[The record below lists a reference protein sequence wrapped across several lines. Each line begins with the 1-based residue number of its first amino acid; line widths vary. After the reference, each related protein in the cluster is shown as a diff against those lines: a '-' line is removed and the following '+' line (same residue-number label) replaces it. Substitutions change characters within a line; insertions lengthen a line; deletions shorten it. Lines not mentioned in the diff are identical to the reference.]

1 MTFTE
6 ELFFELEKN
15 SNAENAI
22 SMENY
27 MKNNFKFLGIK
38 TEARRTILK
47 NVLLKHYNE
56 VQENYRK
63 LALELYT
70 SKFREMHQ
78 CAIDLVLRFIKKD
91 FKKEDHVFLE
101 DLLIQNSWWDSVDTL
116 AKYGIGGYLKVF
128 PEVKFTLIEKFSNSD
143 NMWLNRTAIIFQLGY
158 KNKTD
163 FELLKAECLKN
174 SDSKEF
180 FIQKAMGWALRDYGA
195 TNPTAVIQFVNE
207 NNFKPLTVKEA
218 LRKIT
223 KI

>member
-6 ELFFELEKN
+6 ELLHELEKN
-15 SNAENAI
+15 SSIENAI
-22 SMENY
+22 PMENY

-38 TEARRTILK
+38 TEPRRTILK
-47 NVLLKHYNE
+47 NILFKHFTE

-63 LALELYT
+63 IALELYK
-70 SKFREMHQ
+70 SEFREVHQ

-91 FKKEDHVFLE
+91 FKREDQFFLE
-101 DLLIQNSWWDSVDTL
+101 SLLIQNSWWDSVDTI

-128 PEVKFTLIEKFSNSD
+128 PDEKYSLIEKFSNSD

-158 KNKTD
+158 KKETD

-174 SDSKEF
+174 GNSNEF

-195 TNPTAVIQFVNE
+195 TNPQAVLQFVKE
-207 NNFKPLTVKEA
+207 NTFKPLTVKEA

-223 KI
+223 

>member
-1 MTFTE
+1 MNFTE
-6 ELFFELEKN
+6 ELLHELEKN
-15 SNAENAI
+15 SSIENAI
-22 SMENY
+22 PMENY

-38 TEARRTILK
+38 TESRRTILK
-47 NVLLKHYNE
+47 NVLLKHYTE

-63 LALELYT
+63 LALELYA
-70 SKFREMHQ
+70 SKFREVHQ

-91 FKKEDHVFLE
+91 FKREDKFFLE
-101 DLLIQNSWWDSVDTL
+101 SLLIQNSWWDSVDTI

-128 PEVKFTLIEKFSNSD
+128 PDEKFSLIEKFSNSD
-143 NMWLNRTAIIFQLGY
+143 NMWLNRTAIIFQLGF
-158 KNKTD
+158 KKETD

-174 SDSKEF
+174 SNSNEF

-195 TNPTAVIQFVNE
+195 TNPQAVIQFVKE

-223 KI
+223 

>member
-1 MTFTE
+1 MKFCSDLE
-6 ELFFELEKN
+6 ADFRKASNSEL
-15 SNAENAI
+15 AI
-22 SMENY
+22 PMENY

-38 TEARRTILK
+38 TESRRTILK
-47 NVLLKHYNE
+47 NVLLKHYTE

-63 LALELYT
+63 LALELYA
-70 SKFREMHQ
+70 SKFREVHQ

-91 FKKEDHVFLE
+91 FKREDNFFLE
-101 DLLIQNSWWDSVDTL
+101 SLLIQNSWWDSVDTI

-128 PEVKFTLIEKFSNSD
+128 PDEKFSLIEKFSNSD
-143 NMWLNRTAIIFQLGY
+143 NMWLNRTAIIFQLGF
-158 KNKTD
+158 KRETD

-174 SDSKEF
+174 SNSNEF

-195 TNPTAVIQFVNE
+195 TNPQAVIQFVKE

-223 KI
+223 

>member
-1 MTFTE
+1 MKFCSDLE
-6 ELFFELEKN
+6 ADFRNASNREL
-15 SNAENAI
+15 AI
-22 SMENY
+22 PMENY

-38 TEARRTILK
+38 TESRRTILK
-47 NVLLKHYNE
+47 NVLLKHYTE

-63 LALELYT
+63 LALELYA
-70 SKFREMHQ
+70 SKFREVHQ

-91 FKKEDHVFLE
+91 FKREDKFFLE
-101 DLLIQNSWWDSVDTL
+101 SLLIQNSWWDSVDTI

-128 PEVKFTLIEKFSNSD
+128 PDEKFSLIEKFSNSD
-143 NMWLNRTAIIFQLGY
+143 NMWLNRTAIIFQLGF
-158 KNKTD
+158 KKETD

-174 SDSKEF
+174 SNSNEF

-195 TNPTAVIQFVNE
+195 TNPQAVLQFVKE

-223 KI
+223 

>member
-6 ELFFELEKN
+6 ELLYELEKN
-15 SNAENAI
+15 SSIENAI
-22 SMENY
+22 PMENY

-38 TEARRTILK
+38 TEPRRTILK
-47 NVLLKHYNE
+47 NILFKYYTE

-63 LALELYT
+63 IALELYA
-70 SKFREMHQ
+70 SKFREVHQ

-91 FKKEDHVFLE
+91 FKREDKFFLE
-101 DLLIQNSWWDSVDTL
+101 SLLIQNSWWDSVDTI

-128 PEVKFTLIEKFSNSD
+128 PDEKFSLIEKFSNSD
-143 NMWLNRTAIIFQLGY
+143 NLWLNRTAIIFQLGF
-158 KNKTD
+158 KRETD

-174 SDSKEF
+174 SNSNEF

-195 TNPTAVIQFVNE
+195 TNPQAVLQFVKE

-223 KI
+223 